1 MRWRSGQPGS
11 PYIIGRGCFGLCFIS
26 LVVDVI
32 VCLDFRIGLC
42 RFEDSAEFPRCTLL
56 FKSCAYIINV
66 CCFAFICAL
75 LEGPVKLLSG

>member
-32 VCLDFRIGLC
+32 VCLDFRIGL
-42 RFEDSAEFPRCTLL
+42 RLFEDSAEFPRCTLYI
-56 FKSCAYIINV
+56 SVSAYIKNI
-66 CCFAFICAL
+66 
-75 LEGPVKLLSG
+75 LSFRLYLCLVGKVR